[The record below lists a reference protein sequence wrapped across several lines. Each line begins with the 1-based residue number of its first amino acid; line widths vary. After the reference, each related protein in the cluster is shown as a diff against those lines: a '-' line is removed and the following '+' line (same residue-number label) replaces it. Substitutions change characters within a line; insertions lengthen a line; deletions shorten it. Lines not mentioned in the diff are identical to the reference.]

1 MRTNEIKNQIYDTK
15 KWEEKDKWEDLKYIT
30 KIYTYDFLQYE
41 TIRSFSES
49 SYTSKASKVE
59 ARKDQSNLSKN
70 IVEFN
75 NKSKPKHKEG
85 NVKKEILM
93 KMHMLFTRINS

>member
-30 KIYTYDFLQYE
+30 KIYTYDFLQNE

>member
-41 TIRSFSES
+41 TIRSFNES

>member
-30 KIYTYDFLQYE
+30 KVYTYDFLQYV

-59 ARKDQSNLSKN
+59 AQKGQSNLSKN
-70 IVEFN
+70 VVEFN
-75 NKSKPKHKEG
+75 NKSKPKHQEG
-85 NVKKEILM
+85 KVKKEILM